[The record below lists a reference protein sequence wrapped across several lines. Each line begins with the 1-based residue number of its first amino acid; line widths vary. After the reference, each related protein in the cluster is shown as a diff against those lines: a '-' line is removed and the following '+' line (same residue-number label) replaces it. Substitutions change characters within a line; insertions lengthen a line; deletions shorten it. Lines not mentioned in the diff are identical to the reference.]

1 MPDLRPTIARGP
13 EEYQLEAEGGD
24 MAVDDGITS
33 VKEGL
38 SYPTPAQKDVLNSV
52 PIWRRIWI
60 RIQIAA
66 FGHAFLRWDRKP
78 SWSDY
83 LPINLVK
90 CSRTGRLFLD
100 YSHGWSGYFVCP
112 FCGEEE

>member
-24 MAVDDGITS
+24 MAVDGIS
-33 VKEGL
+33 VN
-38 SYPTPAQKDVLNSV
+38 YPIPAPEDVLKSV

-60 RIQIAA
+60 RLQIAA

-78 SWSDY
+78 SWSGY

-90 CSRTGRLFLD
+90 CRRTGRLFLD
-100 YSHGWSGYFVCP
+100 YPHGWAGYFICP
-112 FCGEEE
+112 FCEEEQ